1 MLFETLLV
9 TQHGFMILEVRQN
22 FIALKNHNLLTSNVG
37 HLGYFQF
44 PLDLSAN
51 LWSIGFVA
59 LCTI

>member
-1 MLFETLLV
+1 MLFETLFV

-51 LWSIGFVA
+51 L
-59 LCTI
+59 